1 MNQIYTVSYLN
12 AQAEPKAIRIIAD
25 SETHAVSIVSR
36 WETSYTDIQATACQE
51 VNHAK

>member
-12 AQAEPKAIRIIAD
+12 SQAEPKSIRIIAD

-36 WETSYTDIQATACQE
+36 WETSYTDIRATLCQE
-51 VNHAK
+51 ADHAK